1 MKKIYSI
8 ICALCVM
15 HCAFI
20 QAQTECS
27 TIAEVKALADGTECV
42 YKGTATT
49 TFYDGYNGVVM
60 QDATGTIL
68 LQSSYLSEANATT
81 VKAGMEITNVKGT
94 FTVENSS
101 YMTNIAVKK
110 ADIANIQVLNENA
123 TFAVNTIDFD
133 VYMSNI
139 EQYSGVPVKF
149 ENVNIRT
156 VEGTSLYEIYS
167 LTTDNKLT
175 VSFTNAMGYVVP
187 ARATFSGLL
196 SADWSGKI
204 FRVSSAKDI
213 IPFAYY
219 TLNNL
224 KVGIS
229 SVTTQEYELLD
240 TFTVTNV
247 VNQGAQKVVYIQEEA
262 KRQNYGLRVVV
273 SSSTEVKN
281 GDRITGLVGTFE
293 PYVKG
298 ENQKSA
304 TLTQS
309 ATKPVKVVASG
320 AVSRVL
326 SNYIYT
332 LTDNK
337 MQNAYLYDATLLSL
351 SGGVVTK
358 NSDNS
363 YSYVVENENGQG
375 QKSIAIKVANM
386 DDMSEYEGKSCP
398 VQGVLDVAAT
408 YPENA
413 LTLILRGPADFLESN
428 VKFNTLAE
436 LIAAGEPAGSS
447 MTYELKNPV
456 LVTYKFEKGGGE
468 NSYTTYF
475 FMVQDNTAGI
485 VVSLGTK
492 AMENIKIGDSIT
504 GLRGVF
510 SNMRGMT
517 TNILDVDEVLR
528 EEIKVQSSDNNIEPI
543 EVTIAELL
551 ANKGKYSNRVVILR
565 NVQNVQQEN
574 TNADG
579 SIWYDYYFSQNG
591 ANMDYTLNADGKPYF
606 TLYDYMDI
614 TGVVDDRIIGTTYS
628 VWPLSQEH
636 IVEREPNGCE
646 YIDANARIYSV
657 NQTIFIETNEGAN
670 ISLYTLQGQ
679 CIYTTKAIDITT
691 QISNIAER
699 YVIVLVDN
707 VAYKLIV
714 K

>member
-1 MKKIYSI
+1 MKKIYSF
-8 ICALCVM
+8 ICALCIM

-27 TIAEVKALADGTECV
+27 TIAEVMALADGTECL

-60 QDATGTIL
+60 QDATGAIL
-68 LQSSYLSEANATT
+68 LQNMYLSEANATT

-94 FTVENSS
+94 FKLENSS

-139 EQYSGVPVKF
+139 EQYSGVPVRF
-149 ENVNIRT
+149 ENVNIRP
-156 VEGTSLYEIYS
+156 VEGTSMSEIYS

-175 VSFTNAMGYVVP
+175 VSFTNALGYVVP
-187 ARATFSGLL
+187 ARATFSGFL

-213 IPFAYY
+213 TSFAYY

-224 KVGIS
+224 KVG
-229 SVTTQEYELLD
+229 VTEVVTQEYELLD

-247 VNQGAQKVVYIQEEA
+247 INQGAQKIVYIQEETSY
-262 KRQNYGLRVVV
+262 QNYGLRVVL
-273 SSSTEVKN
+273 SSSENVKN
-281 GDRITGLVGTFE
+281 GDRIAGLVGTFE
-293 PYVKG
+293 PYVDGANK
-298 ENQKSA
+298 KSA
-304 TLTQS
+304 TFTQS
-309 ATKPVKVVASG
+309 TSRPIKVVASG

-332 LTDNK
+332 LTDNN
-337 MQNAYLYDATLLSL
+337 MQNASLFDASLLSL

-375 QKSIAIKVANM
+375 KKSIAIKVANM
-386 DDMSEYEGKSCP
+386 DDMSEYEGKACP
-398 VQGVLDVAAT
+398 IQGVLDVAAT
-408 YPENA
+408 YPENS

-456 LVTYKFEKGGGE
+456 LVTYKFEKGGSE
-468 NSYTTYF
+468 DSYTTYF
-475 FMVQDNTAGI
+475 FIVQDNTAGI

-492 AMENIKIGDSIT
+492 AMEDIKVGDNIT

-517 TNILDVDEVLR
+517 TNILDVDAKLR
-528 EEIKVQSSDNNIEPI
+528 EEIKVQSSDNEIEPI

-551 ANKGKYSNRVVILR
+551 ANKGKYSNRVVVVR
-565 NVQNVQQEN
+565 NVQNIKHEN

-579 SIWYDYYFSQNG
+579 SIWYNYYFSQNG
-591 ANMDYTLNADGKPYF
+591 ANMDYSLNADGKPYF
-606 TLYDYMDI
+606 TFYDYMDI

-628 VWPLSQEH
+628 IWPLSQEH
-636 IVEREPNGCE
+636 IVEREPNSCGYTDITACV
-646 YIDANARIYSV
+646 YSV
-657 NQTIFIETNEGAN
+657 NKTIFIEAHEGTN

-679 CIYTTKAIDITT
+679 LLHTTKATDMTT
-691 QISNIAER
+691 QISNIAEK